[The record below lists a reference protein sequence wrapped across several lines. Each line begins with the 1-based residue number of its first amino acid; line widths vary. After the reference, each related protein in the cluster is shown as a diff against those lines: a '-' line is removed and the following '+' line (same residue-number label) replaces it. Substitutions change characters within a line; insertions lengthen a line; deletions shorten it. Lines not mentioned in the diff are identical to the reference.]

1 MGYRDRLRC
10 RCRAGSRNRSTRR
23 RVMRVPAAGP
33 AHREEAAERHRGR
46 EFVAGDR
53 AGGPGLWPAAL
64 LGRLPRGRRGLSSE
78 APTEIHRPM
87 TYTGRAV
94 RRLEDADLLRG
105 AGRFADDLPVRRD
118 TLHAA
123 ILRSPHAHAEILSVD
138 AEGALALPGVDCVV
152 TAEDARRWTRPFAVA
167 VKTAMQ
173 HWCLAV
179 DRVRHVGEPVAV
191 ALARDRHTAEDVLE
205 RIAVRYRPLPPVVDA
220 EKAAEADA
228 PLLHPAVGSN
238 VVSDRAFRYGDP
250 EAAFVASAHRVSVTT
265 RYPRNAASPLECF
278 VVIAEYLPGE
288 AAYEVTAN
296 FQGPFAMHP
305 VMAMALGVPGN
316 RLRLRTPPHSGG
328 SFGAKHAVFPYI
340 VLLALAA
347 RKAGRPVK
355 WVESRLE
362 HLTAAT
368 SATNRVTTLS
378 AAVDRDGV
386 VTALAWDQL
395 EDCGAYLRAPEP
407 ATLYRMHANMTG
419 AYRVRHLSI
428 RNRVVLT
435 NKTPSGLVRGF
446 GGPQVYF
453 ALERLMQRIA
463 ATLGLDPLEVI
474 RRNLVEAF
482 PHRCPAGAILDSG
495 DYRAA
500 IHVATERGG
509 LAQLRHRR
517 DRARSEGGLYGI
529 GFCRGGRAG
538 DLEHGLYHDRA
549 QPRGAAPSRA

>member
-1 MGYRDRLRC
+1 
-10 RCRAGSRNRSTRR
+10 
-23 RVMRVPAAGP
+23 MRVPAAGS
-33 AHREEAAERHRGR
+33 ADREEAAQRHRGR

-53 AGGPGLWPAAL
+53 AGGPDLWPAAL
-64 LGRLPRGRRGLSSE
+64 LGRFPRGHRSISSK
-78 APTEIHRPM
+78 APTKIHRPM

-105 AGRFADDLPVRRD
+105 SGRFADDLPVRRD

-138 AEGALALPGVDCVV
+138 AQGALALPGVDCVV

-167 VKTAMQ
+167 LKTPMQ

-179 DRVRHVGEPVAV
+179 DRVRYVGEPVAV
-191 ALARDRHTAEDVLE
+191 ALARDRHTAEDALE
-205 RIAVRYRPLPPVVDA
+205 RITVRYQPLPPVVDA
-220 EKAAEADA
+220 EKAAGPDA
-228 PLLHPAVGSN
+228 PLLHPEVGAN

-250 EAAFVASAHRVSVTT
+250 DATFVAAAHRVSVTT

-288 AAYEVTAN
+288 AAYEVAAN
-296 FQGPFAMHP
+296 FPGPFAMHP

-328 SFGAKHAVFPYI
+328 SFGAKHAVFPYV

-386 VTALAWDQL
+386 VSALAWDQL

-435 NKTPSGLVRGF
+435 NKMPSGLVRGF

-474 RRNLVEAF
+474 RRNLVQVF
-482 PHRCPAGAILDSG
+482 PPAVRPARSLTPGTIGRRSMPPQSAAVWPNCGIGAI
-495 DYRAA
+495 
-500 IHVATERGG
+500 
-509 LAQLRHRR
+509 
-517 DRARSEGGLYGI
+517 
-529 GFCRGGRAG
+529 GRAV
-538 DLEHGLYHDRA
+538 RA
-549 QPRGAAPSRA
+549 GSTALALPR